1 MCRVRVH
8 STEGRLTVR
17 VLSTEGIRTRRR
29 QLEGRRG
36 LEQPHVSTVPGD
48 PLVDERAIHGAR
60 GKGDRK
66 PGAGAVECAVHGVE
80 RRPVGVAGEDDGANS
95 GEAALHREH
104 VGTGQRLRWRRLV
117 ELLVEATDVG
127 GARRHDARDHERTAV
142 RPAAAVSRD

>member
-48 PLVDERAIHGAR
+48 PLVDDRAIHGAR

-80 RRPVGVAGEDDGANS
+80 RRPVGVASEDNGANS

-127 GARRHDARDHERTAV
+127 GARHDAREHERTAV